1 MLIESDPF
9 LLEEQRYLS
18 RLQKAT
24 TVGQNYYNNHYEK
37 YTAPQNNKKRQQEEF
52 ENQVIN
58 RRQQSLTEAMQ
69 RQDKMK
75 RDLNYIHNQAIEK

>member
-24 TVGQNYYNNHYEK
+24 AVGQNHYNLHYEK
-37 YTAPQNNKKRQQEEF
+37 YTAPENAKKKQLEEF
-52 ENQVIN
+52 ENDVIN
-58 RRQQSLTEAMQ
+58 RRQQSLAEAQ
-69 RQDKMK
+69 ERQNKMK
-75 RDLNYIHNQAIEK
+75 KDLS